1 MPLQHICISL
11 IYLFLLGCAG
21 GKIAQ
26 VQDVNDKTVE
36 MPKEVMEKFEVKS
49 VDSISSATVTEKSI
63 ESGKKE
69 RKTKKTV
76 KKSKDKNLFV
86 YPNRRPS
93 KDPIWLAE
101 KLVYEI
107 TYFGMSAGDFT
118 LEVLPYKQI
127 ADRKVYNIRGVAQTS
142 NVFSLFYKIND
153 SLETF
158 IDYEGFFSHRFQIKL
173 DETKQARSSL
183 ELYDSEKKQTYFWD
197 RWNRKDQGYQET
209 KNTTEMPVFPQ
220 DSLSALYYLRVIP
233 LEEGREIVFPVVS
246 EGKYF
251 DLIVNVVRRETMETP
266 LGNVKTVV
274 VKPQTKSPGE
284 AERKGESLLWLTD
297 DDRRIAVKL
306 EAKVK
311 VGTIAAWLKKAELG
325 TPPAL

>member
-1 MPLQHICISL
+1 MSL
-11 IYLFLLGCAG
+11 RLVGPFFLCVMILGCAG
-21 GKIAQ
+21 SKVAP
-26 VQDVNDKTVE
+26 VQEVNDQTVE
-36 MPKEVMEKFEVKS
+36 IPKEVQAKFEVKAAEFS
-49 VDSISSATVTEKSI
+49 TDELKAQLKIPETL
-63 ESGKKE
+63 
-69 RKTKKTV
+69 
-76 KKSKDKNLFV
+76 KSKKAKAKAKKAAATKSFT
-86 YPNRRPS
+86 YPNRRPV
-93 KDPIWLAE
+93 KDPIWVDE

-118 LEVLPYKQI
+118 LEVLPYKKV
-127 ADRKVYNIRGVAQTS
+127 ADRKVYYIKGVAKTS
-142 NVFSLFYKIND
+142 NVFSLFYKVDD

-158 IDYEGFFSHRFQIKL
+158 IDYEGFFSHRFQVKL

-209 KNTTEMPVFPQ
+209 QKTSEMPIFPQ
-220 DSLSALYYLRVIP
+220 DSLSSLYYLRVIP
-233 LEEGREIVFPVVS
+233 LVEGKEVTFPVVS
-246 EGKYF
+246 EGKF
-251 DLIVNVVRRETMETP
+251 FNLHVNVVKRENLETP
-266 LGNVKTVV
+266 LGNVKTIV
-274 VKPQTKSPGE
+274 VKPQTQSPGE
-284 AERKGESLLWLTD
+284 ERKGESLLWLTD